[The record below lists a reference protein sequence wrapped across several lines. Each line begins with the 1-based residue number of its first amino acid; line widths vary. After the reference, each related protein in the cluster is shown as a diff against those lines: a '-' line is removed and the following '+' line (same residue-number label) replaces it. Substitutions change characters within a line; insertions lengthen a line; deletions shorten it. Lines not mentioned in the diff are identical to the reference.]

1 MPTTSDYLTQ
11 LAQDREDLVDNLEE
25 KGITGL
31 TGDETFTEL
40 VPEVLNISGG
50 GGGDTDIYRAT
61 TLSGLNS
68 IATAKDDDLGVV
80 YNIIGSEIEEDTPF
94 QVFSMP
100 ETVTLDTQMTD
111 WIDYR
116 IEPVEQSEDFMVDG
130 GISFNE
136 NEFSLYVNI
145 DDYQSGDSSY
155 IDIRYSSDDGINY
168 SIDSISGI
176 SSLTNIDLGTEVY
189 IECYGEWNTDIAQ
202 FIITTSASFGG
213 IYKYKNNTWSL
224 ADIGITTTADGILP
238 NNQAYTND
246 GIITGIF
253 GTVIND
259 TFVTNMQAVVQ
270 SINTNSSS
278 ITDFIAFF
286 KDKSDLYTLSMLPLI
301 DTSSATLMSSMF
313 YTSNLDKLDFS
324 QYENF
329 VTTNVTNMASMFAW
343 SQNLGKLDISTFTS
357 TNTRSFQDMFHG
369 CNSLEYID
377 MRNLTFDSVTN
388 YNNMFGNRNS
398 GVPNDCEII
407 VKSSTEKTWINT
419 NFSFLTN
426 VKTVAELEAE

>member
-1 MPTTSDYLTQ
+1 M
-11 LAQDREDLVDNLEE
+11 VDNLEE

-40 VPEVLNISGG
+40 VPEILNIPSGG
-50 GGGDTDIYRAT
+50 TTDIYRAT

-68 IATAKDDDLGVV
+68 ITTAKNNDLGVV
-80 YNIIGSEIEEDTPF
+80 YNIVGSEIQQETPF
-94 QVFSMP
+94 QIFSMP
-100 ETVTLDTQMTD
+100 NSVTLDTQMSD
-111 WIDYR
+111 LIDCDIR
-116 IEPVEQSEDFMVDG
+116 PVESSEDIMCDG
-130 GISFNE
+130 RISFNE
-136 NEFSLYVNI
+136 NQFSLYVNI
-145 DDYQSGDSSY
+145 ENQQSGDSLY

-176 SSLTNIDLGTEVY
+176 SSLTNIDLGIEVY
-189 IECYGEWNTDIAQ
+189 IESYSEWNTDIAK
-202 FIITTSASFGG
+202 FIITTSVSFGG

-224 ADIGITTTADGILP
+224 ADIGISTNADGILP
-238 NNQAYTND
+238 NNKAYTND
-246 GIITGIF
+246 GIINGSF
-253 GTVIND
+253 GTVINE
-259 TFVTNMQAVVQ
+259 TFVTNMQTLVQ

-278 ITDFIAFF
+278 ITDFSAFF

-301 DTSSATLMSSMF
+301 DTSSATLMTSMF
-313 YTSNLDKLDFS
+313 NTSNLDKLDFS

-329 VTTNVTNMASMFAW
+329 VTTNVTNMGLMFAW
-343 SQNLGKLDISTFTS
+343 CQNLEKLDISTFTS
-357 TNTRSFQDMFHG
+357 TNTSSFQDMFHG
-369 CNSLEYID
+369 CNSLGYID
-377 MRNLTFDSVTN
+377 MRNLTFDSVKN

-426 VKTVAELEAE
+426 VKTVAEYEAE